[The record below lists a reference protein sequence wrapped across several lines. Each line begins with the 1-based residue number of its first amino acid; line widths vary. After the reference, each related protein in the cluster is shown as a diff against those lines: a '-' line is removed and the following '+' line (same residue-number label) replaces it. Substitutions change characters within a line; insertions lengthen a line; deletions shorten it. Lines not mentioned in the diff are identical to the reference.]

1 MADELRAKFQL
12 DFAVGSSE
20 PLQAIQGVLER
31 IDVALN
37 RLREAVNPFEGL
49 TEPVARAT
57 QATTHLNETLT
68 RTTGATEAA
77 AEGTTA
83 LAETLTRATATTAE
97 VTESVTGLN
106 AVLEATG
113 AATAEAANGLG
124 RMGTEAEAAAT
135 RVSTAMERA
144 QAAYRASGLP
154 ASGSDDSASGPGY
167 FSRVRS
173 AGHGFHDSIQTGFGS
188 AFGAAAAG
196 FGVLA
201 PVHSAAEYDN
211 LLTHIGITEQIP
223 VEQNAAFA
231 QALGRRID
239 RIAQNTG
246 QRSADLVESASFL
259 SMEGYS
265 MDKINAFLPQIAR
278 ISTAYNAHPDAVAK
292 TAFALSQNFHLT
304 DKQIPTGLAMLARV
318 GKEAAL
324 PLEQLAPLFPEVAA
338 TAAQLGVTGP
348 QGVADISSM
357 MAVIRKN
364 VGSEHAATTDLR
376 QVMSTLTSSHGRH
389 RFREQQGWDPR
400 DVMHAAQDKG
410 ADPLSAVID
419 KIAAIPNARKRQDA
433 ISDLFVNMED
443 QTGASAMIRDF
454 GQMMDIRK
462 RIQDT
467 SPEMIQKDFLV
478 GLTSTLIRL
487 NAFEDGLAQIERRVG
502 NAFVPVLNV
511 GTVVLHGIT
520 NAFDAVNRVT
530 GGAAKIAVTGAGAI
544 LGLTA
549 ALGAVGAVLI
559 PIKAGLGLVNAMTG
573 GWLLRI
579 GLLGRTILKFPF
591 SVMARGAGLL
601 VGAMGPVGLA
611 IAGVT
616 AAIGLGYLAWRNWD
630 KIKPML
636 SSLGSWISGW
646 ADRLGVLFTNM
657 FKHLLSPLHDID
669 QWFDRSSIGQAMDK
683 WLAHPAVPAAVPA
696 APGAS
701 DTHGGKFGLHV
712 SHDPALNVRQTSGN
726 RGLVSITPDRGRM
739 VAVP

>member
-1 MADELRAKFQL
+1 MSDGLVASFELDFKVGSTGPLKEVLEILAKFDQSL
-12 DFAVGSSE
+12 DK
-20 PLQAIQGVLER
+20 
-31 IDVALN
+31 
-37 RLREAVNPFEGL
+37 LRRSINPFE
-49 TEPVARAT
+49 EFSSPVARAT
-57 QATTHLNETLT
+57 QATSRLNEVL
-68 RTTGATEAA
+68 GH
-77 AEGTTA
+77 
-83 LAETLTRATATTAE
+83 TATTTDVAA
-97 VTESVTGLN
+97 ESVTVLGSALN
-106 AVLEATG
+106 EIGEGATQ
-113 AATAEAANGLG
+113 AATALG
-124 RMGTEAEAAAT
+124 RMGTEAEASAA
-135 RVSTAMERA
+135 RVSSAMERA
-144 QAAYRASGLP
+144 QAAYRAAGSMANVSG
-154 ASGSDDSASGPGY
+154 GSDGGGSAGPGY
-167 FSRVRS
+167 FSRVGG
-173 AGHGFHDSIQTGFGS
+173 AGKGFHDAIQTGFGS

-239 RIAQNTG
+239 RIAQQTG

-265 MDKINAFLPQIAR
+265 MDQINAFVPQIAR

-304 DKQIPTGLAMLARV
+304 EAQMPTGLAMVARV

-364 VGSEHAATTDLR
+364 VGTEQKATTDMR
-376 QVMSTLTSSHGRH
+376 QVMSTLTASHGRH
-389 RFREQQGWDPR
+389 RFRELLGWDPR
-400 DVMHAAQDKG
+400 DVMDAAQDRG

-419 KIAAIPNARKRQDA
+419 KIAAIPNARTRQHA
-433 ISDLFVNMED
+433 ISDMFVGMED

-462 RIQDT
+462 RIQNT

-511 GTVVLHGIT
+511 GTVALHGIT
-520 NAFDAVNRVT
+520 NAFDVVNGAT
-530 GGAAKIAVTGAGAI
+530 GGFAKIAVTGAGAI

-559 PIKAGLGLVNAMTG
+559 PIRAGLGLVNAMTG

-579 GLLGRTILKFPF
+579 GLLGSSILKLPF
-591 SVMARGAGLL
+591 SFMVRGSGLL
-601 VGAMGPVGLA
+601 IGALGPVGLA
-611 IAGVT
+611 VAGVT
-616 AAIGLGYLAWRNWD
+616 ASLGVAYLAWRNWD
-630 KIKPML
+630 RIKPML
-636 SSLGSWISGW
+636 SSLGNWIAGW
-646 ADRLGVLFTNM
+646 AKQIGGYLTAML
-657 FKHLLSPLHDID
+657 HPLD
-669 QWFDRSSIGQAMDK
+669 QWFDHTGIGQAMDK
-683 WLAHPAVPAAVPA
+683 WLAHPAVPAAVLA
-696 APGAS
+696 APAGHEA
-701 DTHGGKFGLHV
+701 TGGKFGLHV
-712 SHDPALNVRQTSGN
+712 SHDPGLNVRQTSG
-726 RGLVSITPDRGRM
+726 RPGMVSITPDRGRM

>member
-1 MADELRAKFQL
+1 MADELRAKFEL

-20 PLQAIQGVLER
+20 PLTAVREILER
-31 IDVALN
+31 IDQSLEK
-37 RLREAVNPFEGL
+37 LRQATNPFAEL

-57 QATTHLNETLT
+57 QATSRLNETIT
-68 RTTGATEAA
+68 RTTAATEAA
-77 AEGTTA
+77 SEGVTA
-83 LAETLTRATATTAE
+83 LGSA
-97 VTESVTGLN
+97 LN
-106 AVLEATG
+106 EIGEEATQ
-113 AATAEAANGLG
+113 AATGLG
-124 RMGTEAEAAAT
+124 RMGTEAEVASN
-135 RVSTAMERA
+135 RVSSAMERA
-144 QAAYRASGLP
+144 QAAYRAAASMANVPPAPEGSGP
-154 ASGSDDSASGPGY
+154 SGPGY
-167 FSRVRS
+167 FSRVGS
-173 AGHGFHDSIQTGFGS
+173 AGKGFHDAIQTGFGS

-239 RIAQNTG
+239 RIAQQTG

-265 MDKINAFLPQIAR
+265 MDQINAFVPQIAR

-304 DKQIPTGLAMLARV
+304 EAQMPAGLAMVARV

-338 TAAQLGVTGP
+338 TAAQLGVSGP
-348 QGVADISSM
+348 QGVADVASM
-357 MAVIRKN
+357 LAVIRKN
-364 VGSEHAATTDLR
+364 VGSEGKATTDMR
-376 QVMSTLTSSHGRH
+376 QVMSTLTSNHGRR
-389 RFREQQGWDPR
+389 RFRELLGWDPR

-410 ADPLSAVID
+410 ADPLSAVVD

-433 ISDLFVNMED
+433 ISDLFVGMED

-462 RIQDT
+462 RIQNT

-511 GTVVLHGIT
+511 GTVALHGIT
-520 NAFDAVNRVT
+520 NAFDAVNKAT
-530 GGAAKIAVTGAGAI
+530 GGVAKIAVTGAGAI

-579 GLLGRTILKFPF
+579 GLLGSRILKLPF
-591 SVMARGAGLL
+591 SFMVRGAGLL
-601 VGAMGPVGLA
+601 VGALGPVGLA
-611 IAGVT
+611 VAGVT
-616 AAIGLGYLAWRNWD
+616 AALGVAYLAWRNWD
-630 KIKPML
+630 RIKPML
-636 SSLGSWISGW
+636 TGLGNWISGW
-646 ADRLGVLFTNM
+646 AKQIGGYLAAML
-657 FKHLLSPLHDID
+657 HPLD
-669 QWFDRSSIGQAMDK
+669 QWFDHTSMGQAMDK
-683 WLAHPAVPAAVPA
+683 WLAHPDVPAAVPA
-696 APGAS
+696 APAAQSGDGS
-701 DTHGGKFGLHV
+701 GGKFGLHV
-712 SHDPALNVRQTSGN
+712 SHDPGLQVRQTSGQ
-726 RGLVSITPDRGRM
+726 RGLVSISPDRGRM

>member
-1 MADELRAKFQL
+1 MADDLRAKFQL

-20 PLQAIQGVLER
+20 PLTAIWEILER
-31 IDVALN
+31 IDQSLEK
-37 RLREAVNPFEGL
+37 LRQATNPFAEL

-57 QATTHLNETLT
+57 RATTQLNEAVT
-68 RTTGATEAA
+68 RTTTATEAA
-77 AEGTTA
+77 AEGVTA
-83 LAETLTRATATTAE
+83 LGGALTEISEGAAQATT
-97 VTESVTGLN
+97 
-106 AVLEATG
+106 
-113 AATAEAANGLG
+113 GLG
-124 RMGTEAEAAAT
+124 RMGTEAEEAAN
-135 RVSTAMERA
+135 RVSSAMERA
-144 QAAYRASGLP
+144 QAAYRAS
-154 ASGSDDSASGPGY
+154 ASMAGIPSSPGGGAPLGPGY
-167 FSRVRS
+167 FSRVGA
-173 AGHGFHDSIQTGFGS
+173 AGKGFHDAIQTGFGT

-201 PVHSAAEYDN
+201 PVHAAAEYDN
-211 LLTHIGITEQIP
+211 LLTHIGITEQIS
-223 VEQNAAFA
+223 VAQNAAFA
-231 QALGRRID
+231 RALGQRID
-239 RIAQNTG
+239 RIAQQTG
-246 QRSADLVESASFL
+246 QRSLDLVESASFL

-265 MDKINAFLPQIAR
+265 MDKINAFLPQVAR

-304 DKQIPTGLAMLARV
+304 DAQIPTGLAMVARV

-364 VGSEHAATTDLR
+364 VGTEHAATTDLR

-410 ADPLSAVID
+410 ADPLSAVLD
-419 KIAAIPNARKRQDA
+419 KIAAISNARKRQDA

-478 GLTSTLIRL
+478 GLTSTLVRL

-511 GTVVLHGIT
+511 GTVALHGIT

-530 GGAAKIAVTGAGAI
+530 GGTAKVAVTGAGAI

-573 GWLLRI
+573 GWLFRI
-579 GLLGRTILKFPF
+579 AQLGKWLLKLPF
-591 SVMARGAGLL
+591 GWVARGAALL
-601 VGAMGPVGLA
+601 
-611 IAGVT
+611 IAEMTPIGWTVT
-616 AAIGLGYLAWRNWD
+616 AITGAVTAGYLAWRNWD

-636 SSLGSWISGW
+636 SSLGNWIAGW
-646 ADRLGVLFTNM
+646 AKQIGGYLTAML
-657 FKHLLSPLHDID
+657 HPLD
-669 QWFDRSSIGQAMDK
+669 QWFDHTSMGQAMDK
-683 WLAHPAVPAAVPA
+683 WLAYPAVPAAVPA
-696 APGAS
+696 ALGHADAHS
-701 DTHGGKFGLHV
+701 GQFGLHV
-712 SHDPALNVRQTSGN
+712 SHDPGLNVRQTSG
-726 RGLVSITPDRGRM
+726 RPGLVHIAPDRGRM
-739 VAVP
+739 VAQP

>member
-1 MADELRAKFQL
+1 MSDGLVASFELDFKVGPTGALKEVLEILAKFDQSL
-12 DFAVGSSE
+12 DK
-20 PLQAIQGVLER
+20 
-31 IDVALN
+31 
-37 RLREAVNPFEGL
+37 LRRSINPFE
-49 TEPVARAT
+49 EFSSPVARAT
-57 QATTHLNETLT
+57 QDTSRLNEVL
-68 RTTGATEAA
+68 GH
-77 AEGTTA
+77 
-83 LAETLTRATATTAE
+83 TATTTDVVA
-97 VTESVTGLN
+97 ESVTVLGGALN
-106 AVLEATG
+106 EIGKGATQ
-113 AATAEAANGLG
+113 ATNGLG
-124 RMGTEAEAAAT
+124 RMGSEAETAAAQ
-135 RVSTAMERA
+135 VSSAMERA
-144 QAAYRASGLP
+144 QAAYRAAASMTNIPGGSSGGGP
-154 ASGSDDSASGPGY
+154 SGPGY
-167 FSRVRS
+167 FSQVGT
-173 AGHGFHDSIQTGFGS
+173 AGKGFHDAIQTGFGS

-239 RIAQNTG
+239 RIAQQTG

-265 MDKINAFLPQIAR
+265 MDQINAFVPQIAR

-304 DKQIPTGLAMLARV
+304 EAQMPAGLAMVARV

-338 TAAQLGVTGP
+338 TAAQLGVSGP
-348 QGVADISSM
+348 QGVADVASM
-357 MAVIRKN
+357 LAVIRKN
-364 VGSEHAATTDLR
+364 VGSEGKATTDLR
-376 QVMSTLTSSHGRH
+376 QVMSTLTSNHGRH
-389 RFREQQGWDPR
+389 RFRELLGWDPR

-419 KIAAIPNARKRQDA
+419 KIAAIPNARKRLDA
-433 ISDLFVNMED
+433 ISDLFVGMED
-443 QTGASAMIRDF
+443 QTGSSAMIRDF

-462 RIQDT
+462 RIQNT

-511 GTVVLHGIT
+511 GTVALHRIT
-520 NAFDAVNRVT
+520 NAFDTVNRAT
-530 GGAAKIAVTGAGAI
+530 GGAAKIAVTAAGAI

-579 GLLGRTILKFPF
+579 GLLGSTILKLPF
-591 SVMARGAGLL
+591 SFMVRGAGLL
-601 VGAMGPVGLA
+601 VSALGPVGLVVG
-611 IAGVT
+611 GVT

-636 SSLGSWISGW
+636 SSLGSWIAGW
-646 ADRLGVLFTNM
+646 AGQIGGYLAAMLHPLDRWLDHTSM
-657 FKHLLSPLHDID
+657 
-669 QWFDRSSIGQAMDK
+669 GQAMDK
-683 WLAHPAVPAAVPA
+683 WLAHPGVPAAVPT
-696 APGAS
+696 AS
-701 DTHGGKFGLHV
+701 GSADAHGGQFGLHV
-712 SHDPALNVRQTSGN
+712 SHDPSLNVRQTSG
-726 RGLVSITPDRGRM
+726 RPDLVTISPDRGRM
-739 VAVP
+739 VAIP